1 MAKIVPTTD
10 LEKSSLEAHVDLC
23 ALRYGQLDERL
34 TGLEEKVEAIGF
46 INHSLLIYFC
56 IEFADY
62 ALQNYEKKRLPKTE
76 ECISLVRKWIENPNS
91 VSKEE
96 AQSKIQQFLS

>member
-34 TGLEEKVEAIGF
+34 TCLEEKVEAIHTDIIEGQK
-46 INHSLLIYFC
+46 SLSKVIITTAGTVLVGV
-56 IEFADY
+56 
-62 ALQNYEKKRLPKTE
+62 
-76 ECISLVRKWIENPNS
+76 ISIVVTLLMKMG
-91 VSKEE
+91 
-96 AQSKIQQFLS
+96 

>member
-34 TGLEEKVEAIGF
+34 TGLEEKVEAIHTDIIEGQK
-46 INHSLLIYFC
+46 SLSKVIITTAGTVLVGV
-56 IEFADY
+56 
-62 ALQNYEKKRLPKTE
+62 
-76 ECISLVRKWIENPNS
+76 ISRVVTLLMKMG
-91 VSKEE
+91 
-96 AQSKIQQFLS
+96 